1 MVDCVIRQQWWIT
14 HIPSFFTPK
23 EVYHS
28 GEYDPLSAVTPSI
41 DTRHT
46 VETAEGARLQ
56 LTVAG
61 PVVRGIAWSIDA
73 LIRGVTFYAF
83 AMVLLFSSISSVDS
97 QYVFG
102 VLLLAY
108 FAISWLYPMLFEA
121 TTGTTPGKRIFRL
134 IVVHDNATPLT
145 VGGSVVRNLLRAVDF
160 LPMMYFIGLTSC
172 VMDNR
177 FRRLGD
183 LAAGTLVVYRD
194 SADATTSSFTHKQS
208 TAPPNGLLRE
218 ERLAIVDFA
227 ERSDS
232 LSDERQQELA
242 TKLAYLMD
250 DDADPV
256 ETLKRW
262 AEWILRGQSNAEST
276 SV

>member
-1 MVDCVIRQQWWIT
+1 
-14 HIPSFFTPK
+14 
-23 EVYHS
+23 
-28 GEYDPLSAVTPSI
+28 
-41 DTRHT
+41 

-61 PVVRGIAWSIDA
+61 PIVRGLAWCIDA
-73 LIRGVTFYAF
+73 LIRGIAFYAF
-83 AMVLLFSSISSVDS
+83 IIVAAFSGFNDGDPEFIIGMLFLI
-97 QYVFG
+97 
-102 VLLLAY
+102 Y

-134 IVVHDNATPLT
+134 TVVHDNL
-145 VGGSVVRNLLRAVDF
+145 S
-160 LPMMYFIGLTSC
+160 SC
-172 VMDNR
+172 IIDSR

-194 SADATTSSFTHKQS
+194 RTDSSASSFSHPES
-208 TAPPNGLLRE
+208 AAPPNGLLRE

-227 ERSDS
+227 ERSAS
-232 LSDERQQELA
+232 LSDERQHELA
-242 TKLAYLMD
+242 TKLAYLMEA
-250 DDADPV
+250 DADPV